1 MAVDRVPPLLFRPTK
16 PLEIK
21 AALVIELHALF
32 FQQALLEDIAAIAGE
47 GVGHL
52 TFRIDNAMPRNVAG
66 RVKVLEHVADQASAS
81 W

>member
-32 FQQALLEDIAAIAGE
+32 FQQALLEDIAAIAGK

-52 TFRIDNAMPRNVAG
+52 TLRIDNAMPRNVAG